1 MNEAIQRLRATSDSF
16 EAKANMTR
24 DTYAAAARADAA
36 HKRERAK
43 AVLRFK
49 AGAERMTQ
57 AEAETRADADD
68 VISQLYLSKVIAA
81 AESDAL
87 KDKLRQ
93 LKERE
98 ASCRTE
104 VTTEREADR
113 IHATRGDQP

>member
-16 EAKANMTR
+16 EAKANLTR
-24 DTYAAAARADAA
+24 DVYSEAARADAA
-36 HKRERAK
+36 YKVERAK
-43 AVLRFK
+43 AILRFK
-49 AGAERMTQ
+49 AGAERMPQ
-57 AEAETRADADD
+57 SEAETRADAADT
-68 VISQLYLSKVIAA
+68 IAA
-81 AESDAL
+81 LHLAKVCAAADAESL

-113 IHATRGDQP
+113 IHASREDRT

>member
-1 MNEAIQRLRATSDSF
+1 VNEAVQRLRATSDDF

-24 DTYAAAARADAA
+24 DVYTEAARADAA
-36 HKRERAK
+36 YKRERAK
-43 AVLRFK
+43 AVLKFK
-49 AGAERMTQ
+49 AGAERMPQ
-57 AEAETRADADD
+57 SEAETRADADD
-68 VISQLYLSKVIAA
+68 MISTLHLKKVIAS
-81 AESDAL
+81 AEAEAL

-113 IHATRGDQP
+113 IHATRGDRP

>member
-16 EAKANMTR
+16 EAKANLTR
-24 DTYAAAARADAA
+24 DVYGEAARADAA

-57 AEAETRADADD
+57 SEAETRADADD
-68 VISQLYLSKVIAA
+68 VIAELHLKKVITN
-81 AESDAL
+81 AEMEAL

-113 IHATRGDQP
+113 IHAAREDRP

>member
-16 EAKANMTR
+16 EAKANLTR
-24 DTYAAAARADAA
+24 DTYISAARADAA

-43 AVLRFK
+43 SVLRFK
-49 AGAERMTQ
+49 AGVDRMTQ
-57 AEAETRADADD
+57 SEAETRADADE
-68 VISQLYLSKVIAA
+68 VISQLYLTKVIAS
-81 AESDAL
+81 AEAEAL

-113 IHATRGDQP
+113 IHAIRSDQP

>member
-1 MNEAIQRLRATSDSF
+1 MNEAIERLRATSDSY
-16 EAKANMTR
+16 EAKANLTR
-24 DTYAAAARADAA
+24 DVYGEAARADAA
-36 HKRERAK
+36 HKHERAK
-43 AVLRFK
+43 AVLRHK
-49 AGAERMTQ
+49 ASAERMSV

-68 VISQLYLSKVIAA
+68 TIAALYLAKLAA
-81 AESDAL
+81 SADAESL

-113 IHATRGDQP
+113 IHATRGDRP